1 MSSYPELYEAAERS
15 AEMSAASF
23 VTDDGRHIS
32 AAVDTLIEAL
42 RCSGAREAARYIRT
56 HVEYARAIRN
66 LGRPVK
72 ASAIPGAIGTVV
84 TFDPMVRP

>member
-1 MSSYPELYEAAERS
+1 MSSYPELYEAVERS
-15 AEMSAASF
+15 AAF
-23 VTDDGRHIS
+23 FTDDGHIS
-32 AAVDTLIEAL
+32 AAVDALIESL
-42 RCSGAREAARYIRT
+42 RRSGAREAAHYLRA

-72 ASAIPGAIGTVV
+72 ASAIPNGIGTIV

>member
-1 MSSYPELYEAAERS
+1 MNRSYPELYEAVERS
-15 AEMSAASF
+15 AAF
-23 VTDDGRHIS
+23 FTNDGSIS

-42 RCSGAREAARYIRT
+42 RRSGAREAAHYLRA

-72 ASAIPGAIGTVV
+72 ANMIPGAIGTVV